1 MSSLLLI
8 GKNGGGS
15 SDANSANVDTV
26 EIIGPECSIA
36 LGAFALPGIIAGFH
50 ALKTEDVEALGEDS
64 ILFAHVAAGAGQ
76 TGLVIFYLLHK
87 DLVTIGH
94 HVRFLGG
101 FQFSSQP

>member
-36 LGAFALPGIIAGFH
+36 LGAFALSGIIAGFH
-50 ALKTEDVEALGEDS
+50 ALKTEDMEALGEDS

-76 TGLVIFYLLHK
+76 TGLWKGNGTV
-87 DLVTIGH
+87 
-94 HVRFLGG
+94 
-101 FQFSSQP
+101 QSQNQLM